1 MKTETMT
8 NDNRRTVSREKFFH
22 VWQIANSPEFE
33 KHWGYIAICKRFVAA
48 YDSYDETAENQKEQ
62 LAGLVEIARD
72 IIADKG
78 NVELVPEKRTA

>member
-1 MKTETMT
+1 MKTETIT
-8 NDNRRTVSREKFFH
+8 KDTHRTVSREKLFH

-33 KHWGYIAICKRFVAA
+33 KHWGYLAICKRFVTA

-62 LAGLVEIARD
+62 LAGLVEIARA

-78 NVELVPEKRTA
+78 NVELVPEEMTA